1 MSVIYAPDSAYAK
14 EMVKHEAQYSPF
26 GPGLRPYQFRMYPM
40 MMHKA
45 GRPANGLGADE
56 IVESK
61 IVHDDDQEA
70 LAFGQG
76 FRPTPLQALEVFT
89 KDQFTIAELA
99 ANGAFHERRMSP
111 NAQAEA
117 FAAREQAG
125 VHIAEIP
132 AKPIKRRGRPAKV
145 SN

>member
-26 GPGLRPYQFRMYPM
+26 GPGERPYEFRPYPM
-40 MMHKA
+40 MLHKA
-45 GRPANGLGADE
+45 GRPAGGMGPDE
-56 IVESK
+56 IIETKIVES
-61 IVHDDDQEA
+61 DDAEA
-70 LAFGQG
+70 LARGQG
-76 FRPTPLQALEVFT
+76 FRPTPLQALEAFT
-89 KDQFTIAELA
+89 KDQFDIAELA

-117 FAAREQAG
+117 YAAREEAG

-132 AKPIKRRGRPAKV
+132 ALPIKRRRAKGKGL
-145 SN
+145 

>member
-1 MSVIYAPDSAYAK
+1 
-14 EMVKHEAQYSPF
+14 MVKHEAQYSPF
-26 GPGLRPYQFRMYPM
+26 GPGLKPYVFQPYPM

-56 IVESK
+56 IVDTK
-61 IVHDDDQEA
+61 IVESDDQEA
-70 LAFGQG
+70 LARGQG
-76 FRPTPLQALEVFT
+76 FRPTPLEALDVFT

-111 NAQAEA
+111 NAQQEA
-117 FAAREQAG
+117 FDARQEAG
-125 VHIAEIP
+125 VHLGEIP